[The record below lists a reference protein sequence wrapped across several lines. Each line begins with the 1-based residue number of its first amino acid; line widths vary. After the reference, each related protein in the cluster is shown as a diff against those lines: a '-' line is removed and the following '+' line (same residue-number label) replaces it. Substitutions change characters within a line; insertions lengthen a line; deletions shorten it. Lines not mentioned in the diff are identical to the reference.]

1 MVPFVTHFYDQTLAA
16 RAVTEFNFN
25 ESGDYLEV
33 GTEVV
38 RVGLPEEVDPE
49 VEMAGYIAPN
59 VRLPEWNTRIVFGV
73 VTMIKTVEGIVD
85 DIEALI

>member
-1 MVPFVTHFYDQTLAA
+1 VPFLTHFYDQTLAA
-16 RAVTEFNFN
+16 RATTEFDFN

-33 GTEVV
+33 GAEVV

-59 VRLPEWNTRIVFGV
+59 VRLPVWNTRIVFSV
-73 VTMIKTVEGIVD
+73 VTMIKIVERIVD
-85 DIEALI
+85 DIEMLI